1 MAGAFQANAFQD
13 TPAFQVGAVVPFVG
27 KSIIWGFYRRKR
39 DAEAAQASKQSQSAD
54 LVETAH
60 EEAPDFPPAPQVIER
75 PLALQ
80 RLDAFRY
87 LAELERER
95 QAALAQE
102 AKRVAELQAQAIR
115 AAEFQAQAIRA
126 AEFQRQQELIAQAIA
141 LQNALDEEAAQVF
154 FAMLMNDI
162 V

>member
-115 AAEFQAQAIRA
+115 AAEFQ
-126 AEFQRQQELIAQAIA
+126 RQQELIAQAIA